1 MREPIPTPRHRF
13 ARTLLIAAL
22 MLTLASLTHAAEKLG
37 FNRDIRPLL
46 SDKCYFCHGPDPKN
60 RKADLRLDDREVAVE
75 AKAIVPGKPDESE
88 IINRLLT
95 TDADDHMPPA
105 KSKLENFTPAEIEM
119 LKRWIAEG
127 AEYEAH
133 WAFIPLRR
141 EEVRSAQFSVLSA
154 GSART
159 NASSLST
166 EHWALST
173 QPIDAAVSAALAK
186 RGLKLQPE
194 ADRSTLIRRVSFDI
208 TGLPPSP
215 EEIEN
220 FLRDCA
226 EEDKVT
232 RRQGDKVNDASV
244 TPSPHHLVTPSSA
257 YERFVDRLLASPRF
271 GERMAADWLD
281 IARYADSYGFQV
293 DREREM
299 WPWRD
304 WVIRAFNDNLPFD
317 KFITWQI
324 AGDLLPNATDD
335 QILATAFNRLHQQES
350 EGGSVEEEY
359 RVEYVCDRVQTFAT
373 AFLGL
378 TFECS
383 RCHDHKYDPITQKDY
398 YGLFSMFGN
407 IDEAGLYSFF
417 TSSMPTPAVPLMDR
431 AATDKFAGIQHA
443 ITKMEN
449 QIAVMRKWKRDEFN
463 QWLKS
468 HPSVIATPGEIG
480 RFNFDTLDKGG
491 LANALDDKKPAMLK
505 GENKLVPGVSG
516 QAVQFSGDDAVD
528 LQIGNFHSY
537 EPFSIS
543 LWVKTPDKKERAV
556 VFHRSKAWTDAASRG
571 YELLIED
578 GRLKWSLIHF
588 WPGDAISIRA
598 KEPLALNEW
607 TQVVVTNDGSGRAA
621 GLRIFVNGA
630 QAATETIKDCLTRD
644 ITGGGGD
651 NITLGERFRD
661 RGFKGGT
668 IDDFRVFSRR
678 LTSLEALAT
687 FDQQEADAVL
697 GSAGAAPAASRASRE
712 APGVERRP
720 TSDKIPNG
728 RNGKPDASG
737 GAPGAAR
744 GARALPEEAI
754 FDYFLATAD
763 ADWKK
768 HLAVLAS
775 ARGEAVKFS
784 GAQKEIMVMRELPQP
799 KNAYILFRG
808 EYNQRRDEVP
818 ANVPEWLA
826 AFPQSAPKNR
836 LGLAQWLTDPQHPL
850 TARVTVNRIWQSI
863 WGRGLVKTT
872 EDFGSQGARPLYPE
886 VLDSLAAHFIAS
898 GWDVKALVKSIV
910 TSRIYRQRSMA
921 DAQTMTD
928 DPDNEWLARGPRIRL
943 AAEMVRDNA
952 LASAGLLV
960 ERIGGPP
967 VNPYEMSEAFKPAAA
982 SGGDGVY
989 RRSIYTNWRRTGPPP
1004 AMVAFD
1010 APRRAV
1016 CTSKRERTDSPLQA
1030 FILLNGVQYVE
1041 AARVLGEKLHRDA
1054 KGDVAAMI
1062 EQGFLR
1068 CLSRRPDAREIEIT
1082 TRLYKEQLAHF
1093 RQTPAEAD
1101 KLLKLGSSKRDTSIP
1116 APEAAAAAVLAQALL
1131 NHDACVVK
1139 R

>member
-1 MREPIPTPRHRF
+1 MRELHPTPREISTSTQLAF
-13 ARTLLIAAL
+13 FLSLALGAVAA
-22 MLTLASLTHAAEKLG
+22 SGAEKLHY
-37 FNRDIRPLL
+37 NRDIRPIL
-46 SDKCYFCHGPDPKN
+46 SDKCFHCHGPDKN
-60 RKADLRLDDREVAVE
+60 KRDSGLRLDVREETLALRDGIH
-75 AKAIVPGKPDESE
+75 AIVPGKPDESE
-88 IINRLLT
+88 IIARIST

-105 KSKLENFTPAEIEM
+105 KSKLEALTPAEIGM

-133 WAFIPLRR
+133 WAFIPLVAADVRR
-141 EEVRSAQFSVLSA
+141 QADQATA
-154 GSART
+154 GAKSARLLT
-159 NASSLST
+159 SSAT
-166 EHWALST
+166 D
-173 QPIDAAVSAALAK
+173 PMDAAVSAGLAQ
-186 RGLKLQPE
+186 RGLKPQPE

-215 EEIEN
+215 QEVET
-220 FLRDCA
+220 FLRESAKEDA
-226 EEDKVT
+226 DNDKVT
-232 RRQGDKVNDASV
+232 RRQGDKVSDASV
-244 TPSPHHLVTPSSA
+244 TLSPSHLVTPSSA
-257 YERFVDRLLASPRF
+257 YERVVDRLLASPRF
-271 GERMAADWLD
+271 GERMAVDWLD
-281 IARYADSYGFQV
+281 VARYADSYGFQV

-304 WVIRAFNDNLPFD
+304 WVIRAFNENLPFD

-378 TFECS
+378 TFECA
-383 RCHDHKYDPITQKDY
+383 RCHDHKFDPITQKEF
-398 YGLFSMFGN
+398 YGLFSFFQN
-407 IDEAGLYSFF
+407 VDEAGLYSFF
-417 TSSMPTPAVPLMDR
+417 TQSMPTPAAPIMDLAGKAKLAALRKAVAEAEQKTAALRESKR
-431 AATDKFAGIQHA
+431 AAFS
-443 ITKMEN
+443 E
-449 QIAVMRKWKRDEFN
+449 
-463 QWLKS
+463 WLKS
-468 HPSVIATPGEIG
+468 RPPEVSIPGEVG
-480 RFNFDTLDKGG
+480 RFDFDTLEKGK
-491 LANALDDKKPAMLK
+491 LANALGAKKPAILK

-516 QAVQFSGDDAVD
+516 QAVQFSGDDAVN
-528 LQIGNFHSY
+528 LQIGNFRSN
-537 EPFSIS
+537 EPFSVS
-543 LWVKTPDKKERAV
+543 LWVKTPDKKDRAV

-588 WPGDAISIRA
+588 WPGDAISIRSQQ
-598 KEPLALNEW
+598 PLAINAW
-607 TQVVVTNDGSGRAA
+607 THVVVTSDGSGRAA
-621 GLRIFVNGA
+621 GLRLYVNGVS
-630 QAATETIKDCLTRD
+630 AATDTIQDRLTRD

-668 IDDFRVFSRR
+668 MDDFRVFARA
-678 LTSLEALAT
+678 LTEIEALAT
-687 FDQQEADAVL
+687 FDQKAANEVL
-697 GSAGAAPAASRASRE
+697 GSAGVPPAGSRVPRE
-712 APGVERRP
+712 P
-720 TSDKIPNG
+720 
-728 RNGKPDASG
+728 SG
-737 GAPGAAR
+737 TAGDPSGTNAKTRSHGPR
-744 GARALPEEAI
+744 GTRGPAGGTPALPEETL
-754 FDYFLATAD
+754 FDYFLATTD

-768 HLAVLAS
+768 QLDLLET
-775 ARGEAVKFS
+775 ARGEVVKFS
-784 GAQKEIMVMRELPQP
+784 TGQREIMVMRELPQP
-799 KNAYILFRG
+799 KKSYVLFRG
-808 EYNQRRDEVP
+808 QYDQRRDEAPAIVP
-818 ANVPEWLA
+818 AWLA
-826 AFPQSAPKNR
+826 PFPANAPRNR
-836 LGLAQWLTDPQHPL
+836 LGLARWLTEPQHPL
-850 TARVTVNRIWQSI
+850 TARVTVNRFWLSM
-863 WGRGLVKTT
+863 WGRGLVKTA

-886 VLDSLAAHFIAS
+886 VLDWLAARFIQS
-898 GWDVKALVKSIV
+898 GWDVKALMKTIV
-910 TSRIYRQRSMA
+910 MSRTYRQRSIA
-921 DAQTMTD
+921 DAKTMTD

-952 LASAGLLV
+952 LAASGLLA

-967 VNPYEMSEAFKPAAA
+967 VNPYELSEAFKPATP

-1016 CTSKRERTDSPLQA
+1016 CIAKRERTDSPLQA
-1030 FILLNGVQYVE
+1030 FILLNGIQYVE

-1068 CLSRRPDAREIEIT
+1068 CLSRKPDAREREIT
-1082 TRLYKEQLAHF
+1082 TRLYQEQLAHF
-1093 RQTPAEAD
+1093 QAKPAEAAA
-1101 KLLKLGSSKRDTSIP
+1101 LLKIGNTVAGKDV
-1116 APEAAAAAVLAQALL
+1116 AEPELAAAAVLAQALL